1 MWDKQILREDLAK
14 AFSYFYYSHPWK
26 WICLQIDYKNQ
37 LATFG
42 NDMVDY
48 LFIPSPARKPLA
60 AAVCALKDGL
70 MSLP

>member
-1 MWDKQILREDLAK
+1 
-14 AFSYFYYSHPWK
+14 
-26 WICLQIDYKNQ
+26 
-37 LATFG
+37 
-42 NDMVDY
+42 MVDY